1 MIRNYFKIAWR
12 NLFRQR
18 TYSLFNLLGLSLGIS
33 CALLLTLHIKQELS
47 YEKSFPNHKLIYRC
61 VSTEWSKSSPPLAG
75 ELVKHFP
82 EIERVTR
89 LAEYGEPVVN
99 YGPEKKGISKGYF
112 ADSTII
118 DMFSLKPI
126 LGDPRK
132 ALSEPFAIV
141 ITRSMAEKYFGKE
154 DPIGKKL
161 LFQNREEAWV
171 KGVIED
177 LPKNSHLQ
185 FDFLGSMN
193 TFYKYVPENWTS
205 NRGWMFG
212 WTYVQFKSEADY
224 ESAKKKMKNFWV
236 NYRNDFPTAKERE
249 EEANTHRL
257 QPLTDIHLKS
267 DLIQEMGPNSNII
280 YIYIFIAV
288 EVLILLIAC
297 VNFINLFTTQAL
309 KRLKEVAVRKVLG
322 AQKSQL
328 IIQFLGE
335 AFLLTLMAGLVAVII
350 YETVI
355 PFYNSITGKEV
366 SRLEILSPGNIY
378 ILIGIVLCTGI
389 LSGLFPALFISGF
402 QPAETLKSSKV
413 PRSSASILRKGLVVF
428 QFVVAGFLI
437 ISTIL
442 IYQQMKLFRT
452 KQLGFDKEQVMI
464 LNLYGGLQEE
474 FLSHP
479 EVIKNEIL
487 SNPDVISV
495 GRSSNIIGDDL
506 SVEQVIPVNAPAG
519 KQYPTVRVYRI
530 DDNYLNVLGI
540 KLKEGRN
547 FSKEF
552 NDSAAFILNER
563 AVHDLEIKDPLQTE
577 VENSTNNLR
586 GKIVGVVKDFHF
598 NSLHSQIEPLVL
610 EYKPK
615 WAGNLFIKIR
625 AGKTPE
631 TIDFLKKKVEA
642 IAPGTLFK
650 YGFLDDK
657 ISGLYQKEDNMSQI
671 LKLFCGLSIVISCL
685 GLFGLAAHASEIRT
699 KEIGIRKVIGAGTG
713 NLLRLLSKDFV
724 ILVLLGNLIAWP
736 LAWYVVSK
744 WLQEFTYKVNI
755 SWWVF
760 AFSLISTV
768 LIALLTISYHCIK
781 TARANPVQALKTE

>member
-1 MIRNYFKIAWR
+1 MLKNYFKIAWR

-47 YEKSFPNHKLIYRC
+47 YEKEFPNHKLIYRC

-75 ELVKHFP
+75 ELIKNFP
-82 EIERVTR
+82 EIKRVTR
-89 LAEYGEPVVN
+89 IASYGEPVVN

-112 ADSTII
+112 ADSSII
-118 DMFSLKPI
+118 DMFSLKPV
-126 LGDPRK
+126 LGNPRA

-141 ITRSMAEKYFGKE
+141 ITRSMSEKYFGKE

-161 LFQNREEAWV
+161 LFQNKEEAWV
-171 KGVIED
+171 KAVIED

-224 ESAKKKMKNFWV
+224 EIAKKKMKTFWM
-236 NYRNDFPTAKERE
+236 NYRNDFNNEKDRE
-249 EEANTHRL
+249 QDALSQRL

-280 YIYIFIAV
+280 YIYILIAV
-288 EVLILLIAC
+288 EILILLIAC
-297 VNFINLFTTQAL
+297 INFINLFTTQAL

-322 AQKSQL
+322 AQKTQL
-328 IIQFLGE
+328 ILQFLGE
-335 AFLLTLMAGLVAVII
+335 AFLLTLMAGIVAVII
-350 YETVI
+350 YEAVI

-366 SRLEILSPGNIY
+366 SRFEILSAGNFY
-378 ILIGIVLCTGI
+378 ILFGIILFTGL
-389 LSGLFPALFISGF
+389 LSGLFPALFISSF
-402 QPAETLKSSKV
+402 QPAESLKSTKI
-413 PRSSASILRKGLVVF
+413 PKSSASMLRKGLVVF
-428 QFVVAGFLI
+428 QFIVAGFLI

-442 IYQQMKLFRT
+442 IYQQMNLFHN
-452 KQLGFDKEQVMI
+452 KQLGFDKEQVMV
-464 LNLYGGLQEE
+464 LNLYGNLRDE

-487 SNPDVISV
+487 SNPDIVAV
-495 GRSSNIIGDDL
+495 GRSSDVIGDDL
-506 SVEQVIPVNAPAG
+506 SVEQVIPTHAPDG

-530 DDNYLNVLGI
+530 DENYLNVLGI

-552 NDSAAFILNER
+552 NDSAAFILNEK
-563 AVHDLEIKDPLQTE
+563 AVRDLEIKNPLGTE
-577 VENSTNNLR
+577 IENQTNNLR

-598 NSLHSQIEPLVL
+598 SSLHNQIEPLVL
-610 EYKPK
+610 EYRPK
-615 WAGNLFIKIR
+615 SGGNLFIKIR
-625 AGKTPE
+625 AGKTLA

-642 IAPGTLFK
+642 ISPGTLFS

-657 ISGLYQKEDNMSQI
+657 IAGLYQKEDNMSHV
-671 LKLFCGLSIVISCL
+671 LKLFCGLSIILSCL
-685 GLFGLAAHASEIRT
+685 GLFGLAAHAAEIRT

-713 NLLRLLSKDFV
+713 TLLRLLSKDFV
-724 ILVLLGNLIAWP
+724 ILVFIGNIIAWP
-736 LAWYVVSK
+736 LAWYAVSK

-760 AFSLISTV
+760 VISMIGTL
-768 LIALLTISYHCIK
+768 LIAVITISYHCIK
-781 TARANPVQALKTE
+781 TAKANPVRALKTE